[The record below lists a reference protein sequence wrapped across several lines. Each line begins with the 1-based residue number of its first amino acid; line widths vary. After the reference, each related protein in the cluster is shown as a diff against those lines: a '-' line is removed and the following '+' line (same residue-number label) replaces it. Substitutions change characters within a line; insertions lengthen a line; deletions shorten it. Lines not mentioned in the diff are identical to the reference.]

1 MRTAS
6 LLRPFFSIIILFVAI
21 IAVSAQEVKREIH
34 LKIVENGVVKKDTV
48 YTTTGNASEMENDAE
63 VRFFHEGGDNGH
75 GSERHVMIVEDGDKG
90 EMSREPKDGMRKEMK
105 VIVHNGEGRPEGD
118 VEEIWIAK
126 PGMPCHTIII
136 HEGDC
141 PGGPDMEHV
150 KVVEVSKDP
159 KASAQAG
166 EKNVIVEKKVVKSEG
181 GEKVI
186 EVKTTVDDQSKSKTT
201 KKK

>member
-1 MRTAS
+1 MRTTS

-48 YTTTGNASEMENDAE
+48 YVSTSDASDMKHDAE
-63 VRFFHEGGDNGH
+63 LRFFHDGGENGH
-75 GSERHVMIVEDGDKG
+75 GSERHVMIVEDGEKG
-90 EMSREPKDGMRKEMK
+90 DMNWEQKDGMRKEMK

-126 PGMPCHTIII
+126 PGKPCHTIII

-141 PGGPDMEHV
+141 PGGPEMEKL
-150 KVVEVSKDP
+150 KVVEISKDSNAP
-159 KASAQAG
+159 AQAG
-166 EKNVIVEKKVVKSEG
+166 EKNVTVEKKVIKTEN

-186 EVKTTVDDQSKSKTT
+186 EVTTTVDDQPKSKSS